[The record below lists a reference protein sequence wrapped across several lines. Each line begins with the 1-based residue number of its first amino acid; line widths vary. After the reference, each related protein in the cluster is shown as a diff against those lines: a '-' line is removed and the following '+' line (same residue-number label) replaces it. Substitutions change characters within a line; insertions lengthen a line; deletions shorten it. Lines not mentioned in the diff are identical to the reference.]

1 MIASINA
8 WLIGALIVGILFQP
22 SAPRFYSALVI
33 SVMYQIHSLFFWGAD
48 AFLYYGSAGLL
59 ELVAVFILAFV
70 SNPPKMTIDLLK
82 INLAFVFVNLFGY
95 LLWFFYYPPLIYNV
109 LCAVLYTLILIT
121 FILRDKKDVGNF
133 AVHSWRSCFR
143 FNRNLL
149 SFNSTNYD
157 KKI

>member
-1 MIASINA
+1 MIANLNA
-8 WLIGALIVGILFQP
+8 WLIGALIVGVLFQP
-22 SAPRFYSALVI
+22 NAPRFYSALII
-33 SVMYQIHSLFFWGAD
+33 SIMYQIHAVFFWDAD
-48 AFLYYGSAGLL
+48 AFLYYGSAGLV
-59 ELVAVFILAFV
+59 ELGAVFILAFV

-109 LCAVLYTLILIT
+109 LCAVLYTLTLIT
-121 FILRDKKDVGNF
+121 FILRGREDVGNF
-133 AVHSWRSCFR
+133 AMHSWRSCFR

-149 SFNSTNYD
+149 LFNSFNND